1 MEIASQEDP
10 IPINTSYGNSGGGHG
25 NMNHHHHANSAPSS
39 LNITTSNPLL
49 VSSNSNGLGK
59 NHDHSHHHHVGY
71 NIMVTNIKNEK
82 PVVIKY
88 KECLKNHA
96 ATMGGNAIDGCGEF
110 MPSGE
115 EGSIEALT
123 CSVCNCHRNFHRRET
138 EGEEKTF
145 FSPYLNHHQP
155 PPQQRKLMF
164 HHKMIKSPLPQ
175 QMIMPIGVTTA
186 GSNSE
191 SEDLMEEEG
200 GGSLTFRQ
208 PPPPP
213 SPYSYGHNQKKRFRT
228 KFTQEQKEK
237 MISFAE
243 RVGWKIQRQEES
255 VVQQLCQEIGIRR
268 RVLKVWMHNNK
279 QNLSKKSNNVSNNV
293 DLSAGNNDIT
303 ENLASTNP

>member
-71 NIMVTNIKNEK
+71 NIMVTNIKKEK

>member
-71 NIMVTNIKNEK
+71 NIMVTNIKKEK

-88 KECLKNHA
+88 NECLKNHA

>member
-1 MEIASQEDP
+1 
-10 IPINTSYGNSGGGHG
+10 
-25 NMNHHHHANSAPSS
+25 MNHHHHANSAPSS

-71 NIMVTNIKNEK
+71 NIMVTNIKKEK